1 MGEQGAACWLETG
14 QSSMMSG
21 MDKHKLF
28 GFTDVDQTDD
38 PDYFIRFLDEASADE
53 SFQAYKQHSF
63 TLLELA
69 AGQRVLDVGCGTGED
84 ARAMAQRVAP
94 GGRVVAVDGS
104 QNMIATA
111 RQRAEGCE
119 LPVELQVADVHQLPF
134 ADDSFDASRADR
146 IFMHLESPPRALAEM
161 VRVTRPGGRV
171 LIYEVDFETLTV
183 DLPDRVLT
191 RRIVNTWCDGFRNGW
206 LGRHIPALFRE
217 AGLQD
222 VRITPA
228 TLWLRYPVAMQM
240 VGPATV
246 ERACAAGF
254 LTHAE
259 GESWLQQLQERYE
272 AGLLFC
278 TLTGFLVLGRK
289 PGNG

>member
-1 MGEQGAACWLETG
+1 ML
-14 QSSMMSG
+14 SG

-28 GFTDVDQTDD
+28 GFTNVDETND

-63 TLLELA
+63 ALLELEL
-69 AGQRVLDVGCGTGED
+69 GQRVLDVGCGTGED

-104 QNMIATA
+104 QNMIDTA
-111 RQRAEGCE
+111 RRRAESRE
-119 LPVELQVADVHQLPF
+119 MAVEFQVADVHQLPF

-146 IFMHLESPPRALAEM
+146 IFMHLEAPPRALAEM
-161 VRVTRPGGRV
+161 MRVTKPGGRV

-183 DLPDRVLT
+183 DLPDRLLT
-191 RRIVNTWCDGFRNGW
+191 RKIVNTWCDGFRNGW

-240 VGPATV
+240 IGPATV

-254 LTHAE
+254 LTPAE
-259 GESWLQQLQERYE
+259 GESWLRQVQERHE

-289 PGNG
+289 SGNG

>member
-1 MGEQGAACWLETG
+1 ML
-14 QSSMMSG
+14 SG

-28 GFTDVDQTDD
+28 GFTDVDRTND

-63 TLLELA
+63 QLLELGP
-69 AGQRVLDVGCGTGED
+69 GQRVLEVGCGTGED
-84 ARAMAQRVAP
+84 ARAMAARVAP
-94 GGRVVAVDGS
+94 NGRVVAVDGS
-104 QNMIATA
+104 QNMIDTA
-111 RQRAEGCE
+111 QRRAEGCE
-119 LPVELQVADVHQLPF
+119 LPIEFQIADVHNLPF

-161 VRVTRPGGRV
+161 MRVTRPGGRV
-171 LIYEVDFETLTV
+171 LVYEVDFETLTV
-183 DLPDRVLT
+183 DLPDRART
-191 RRIVNTWCDGFRNGW
+191 RKIVNTWCDGFRNGW

-217 AGLQD
+217 AGLHD

-240 VGPATV
+240 IGPATV
-246 ERACAAGF
+246 ERACVAG
-254 LTHAE
+254 LLSQTE
-259 GESWLQQLQERYE
+259 GEDWLRQLRERYK
-272 AGLLFC
+272 ASLLFC

>member
-1 MGEQGAACWLETG
+1 
-14 QSSMMSG
+14 
-21 MDKHKLF
+21 MDKPKLF
-28 GFTDVDQTDD
+28 GFTDVDQTND

-63 TLLELA
+63 ALLELRP
-69 AGQRVLDVGCGTGED
+69 GRQILDVGCGTGED
-84 ARAMAQRVAP
+84 ARAMARRVAP
-94 GGRVVAVDGS
+94 SGRVVAVDGS
-104 QNMIATA
+104 QSMIDTA
-111 RQRAEGCE
+111 RRRAEGCE
-119 LPVELQVADVHQLPF
+119 LSVEFQIADVHQLPF

-161 VRVTRPGGRV
+161 MRVTRPGGRV

-183 DLPDRVLT
+183 DHPDRPRT
-191 RRIVNTWCDGFRNGW
+191 RKIVNTWCDGFRNGW
-206 LGRHIPALFRE
+206 LGRHIPELCRE

-222 VRITPA
+222 VGITPA

-240 VGPATV
+240 IGPGTV
-246 ERACAAGF
+246 ARACAAGV
-254 LTHAE
+254 LNLAE
-259 GESWLQQLQERYE
+259 GEEWLRQLQERSE

>member
-1 MGEQGAACWLETG
+1 ML
-14 QSSMMSG
+14 SG

-28 GFTDVDQTDD
+28 GFTDVDQTSD
-38 PDYFIRFLDEASADE
+38 PDYYIRFLDEASVDE

-63 TLLELA
+63 ALLELGP
-69 AGQRVLDVGCGTGED
+69 GQRIIDVGCGTGED

-94 GGRVVAVDGS
+94 GGRLVAVDGS
-104 QNMIATA
+104 QSMIDTA
-111 RQRAEGCE
+111 RRRTEGGD
-119 LPVELQVADVHQLPF
+119 LPIEFRVADVHQLPF

-161 VRVTRPGGRV
+161 MRVTRPGGRV

-183 DLPDRVLT
+183 DHPDRAHT
-191 RRIVNTWCDGFRNGW
+191 RKIVNTWCDGFRNGW
-206 LGRHIPALFRE
+206 LGRHIPALFRDV
-217 AGLQD
+217 GLHD

-240 VGPATV
+240 IGPDTV
-246 ERACAAGF
+246 ERACAAG
-254 LTHAE
+254 LLNPTE
-259 GESWLQQLQERYE
+259 GEEWLRQLQERYE

-289 PGNG
+289 PSNG